1 MIGYVLNKITF
12 LSKSKMVPWWSLVQ
26 AGITNL
32 CRPVLVSLF
41 LRAMWRAGKK
51 KLTIM
56 QLFDVFTKSFRPQS
70 DFLIFFKK
78 LGIITIGQPKRKYF
92 QNLFSGSWKVSL
104 VLFAACSIKLV
115 ENRVAYLLSWYLVQ
129 CTLFFLL
136 GLLIGGS
143 FIAVMAHVWNT
154 DSRFVLGSN
163 L

>member
-1 MIGYVLNKITF
+1 MCAKQNYFSIQVQNGALMITSTSWYDQPLQACPGVPIFEGYVE
-12 LSKSKMVPWWSLVQ
+12 SWE
-26 AGITNL
+26 
-32 CRPVLVSLF
+32 
-41 LRAMWRAGKK
+41 K

-115 ENRVAYLLSWYLVQ
+115 ENRVAYLLSWHLVQ

-154 DSRFVLGSN
+154 YSRFVLGSN